1 MPVDLFRPHRPPSP
15 SPFRPPQPRPPSSPS
30 PFPHRPAPAPPI
42 GPGDLAR
49 GGLAAGR
56 RFPLLGG
63 ALLAGA
69 VVWWAYNWL
78 NPPESPSKPVVP
90 GDGWLDAVYIYRE
103 ITGYHAPRGFWEP
116 ILSAETKTW
125 FEAIS
130 PFTADQPAI
139 HWVIE
144 KVGGVDGSNARWVIG
159 VRRWN
164 SDGVATDTRTAP
176 EPYYIDPNRCTVDI
190 RLVVRYA
197 SGGDPVPSPYP
208 GVWPDAAPGPFEP
221 ARRPTVRPAIRPE
234 RPHFPVPA
242 PRPAPRPAPAPAPRP
257 FPASSPAPA
266 PRPAPAPSPGPGPL
280 PEPVRPT
287 PAPRPAPAPAPAP
300 FPVPRPVPAPAPAPA
315 PFPAPAPAPPAPAPR
330 PVPAPAPRP
339 ALPGQPVNPDGT
351 VGRPVSDPAV
361 GRTDPNTHVVGRD
374 LVGDPSIRPR
384 PDLLSMSVELGRV
397 EQKLAL
403 LLLRQVGGGG
413 GGGQGSDRTGEVLA
427 KLEQLRGELDGLA
440 KRPERMVGP
449 VRVRSEAPADF
460 NPDGSRKAFVFD
472 IPRLPASAFEALFL
486 QRLLEFLHVQK
497 TWRNHVAKVGT
508 SGEPVTITW
517 QEVPALE

>member
-1 MPVDLFRPHRPPSP
+1 LPVDLFRPHRPPSP

-257 FPASSPAPA
+257 
-266 PRPAPAPSPGPGPL
+266 
-280 PEPVRPT
+280 
-287 PAPRPAPAPAPAP
+287 
-300 FPVPRPVPAPAPAPA
+300 
-315 PFPAPAPAPPAPAPR
+315 
-330 PVPAPAPRP
+330 